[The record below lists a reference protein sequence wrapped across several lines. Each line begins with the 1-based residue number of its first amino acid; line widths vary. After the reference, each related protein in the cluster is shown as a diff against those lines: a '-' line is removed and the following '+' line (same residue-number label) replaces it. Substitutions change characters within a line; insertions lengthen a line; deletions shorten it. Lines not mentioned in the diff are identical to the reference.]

1 MGFAGLAHARYSAG
15 FARAGNCGKLAG
27 LGGETQ
33 MARKPTEDEIRAM
46 VLPNGRTIGQELAAL
61 DAVSRLLDSRFGMM
75 GVNFGLDSVLGLV
88 PIAGD
93 VATGAAGLHA
103 LVTAW
108 RLKLPAS
115 ASVGIVWNLVFDT
128 AVGSVPVAGDV
139 FDIFFQSN
147 RKNFRIVQKH
157 LIRRAEAHAASA
169 GARPVRTR
177 N

>member
-1 MGFAGLAHARYSAG
+1 
-15 FARAGNCGKLAG
+15 
-27 LGGETQ
+27 
-33 MARKPTEDEIRAM
+33 MARKPTDEEIRAM
-46 VLPNGRTIGQELAAL
+46 VLPNGRTIGEELAAL

-108 RLKLPAS
+108 RLKLPVSAS
-115 ASVGIVWNLVFDT
+115 AGIIWNLVFDT
-128 AVGSVPVAGDV
+128 ALGSVPVAGDV

-157 LIRRAEAHAASA
+157 LVRRAEAHAASA
-169 GARPVRTR
+169 RSGRVRKQS
-177 N
+177 